1 VLEEAGVKSSTI
13 AQISGPPEERM
24 HELREHVLFLLH
36 NRGMQHLLEAMI
48 AVIEKQ
54 NADRP
59 EAYLQLL
66 ITDLRQT
73 YNNYMA
79 RYDDEDLDEDP

>member
-1 VLEEAGVKSSTI
+1 MKSSTI

-48 AVIEKQ
+48 SAIEKK

-59 EAYLQLL
+59 EPYMALL
-66 ITDLRQT
+66 ATDLRRT
-73 YNNYMA
+73 YDNYMK
-79 RYDDEDLDEDP
+79 RYADEDGKGT